1 MTGGNTGSGSGNT
14 GPGRDDAGPGRD
26 DAGQH
31 RPERVRVTAPRSKA
45 TVAPDSFRLSREVA
59 EHSAVGDVFVRSLI
73 RSQLRLALVVAGG
86 FVLILLGV
94 PVLMALFP
102 VLEGVSVLTIPV
114 SWLILGALIY
124 PVMCVCAWLYIRSA
138 TRNEA
143 RYRDLVGEQ

>member
-1 MTGGNTGSGSGNT
+1 MTTGGSS
-14 GPGRDDAGPGRD
+14 PE
-26 DAGQH
+26 
-31 RPERVRVTAPRSKA
+31 RPARVRVTAPRSKA
-45 TVAPDSFRLSREVA
+45 AVAPTQFPVSREVA
-59 EHSAVGDVFVRSLI
+59 EHSDVGDVFVRSLI

-102 VLEGVSVLTIPV
+102 VLNGVSVLTIPIA
-114 SWLILGALIY
+114 WLILGALIY
-124 PVMCVCAWLYIRSA
+124 PVMCLCAWLYIRTA

>member
-1 MTGGNTGSGSGNT
+1 MTDSDTGPGSGN
-14 GPGRDDAGPGRD
+14 PEPESVNPV
-26 DAGQH
+26 QN

-45 TVAPDSFRLSREVA
+45 TVAPDRFRLSREVA
-59 EHSAVGDVFVRSLI
+59 EHSAVGDVFVQSLI

-102 VLEGVSVLTIPV
+102 VLEDVSVLTIPV

-124 PVMCVCAWLYIRSA
+124 PVMCLCAWLYIRSA